1 MQDRAWSRR
10 AARPVASCF
19 VQIRLSVLVL
29 PPYLDLAA
37 LGALLA
43 AALAEDLGPG
53 GVAAGDV
60 TTRAT
65 IPAHTQAEARF
76 IAKEDGVV
84 AGLWVAARVFEA
96 VDLGLTVAFAVA
108 DGARVAAGEVIGTVA
123 GSARSILV
131 AERLA
136 LNLVQRMSGIAT
148 ATRSFVE
155 AVDGTG
161 CRVLDTRKT
170 APGLRAL
177 DKWAVLLGGGANHRV
192 GLYDRLLVKDNH
204 VDAAGGVRAALDA
217 AVAWRD
223 ANAPDLLVELEVRTL
238 DEIEAALAAG
248 LPRAGGADILLLDNM
263 ARRTPGGA
271 SGGLDVSLLRAAVAR
286 VGGRAET
293 EASGNVTLG
302 TVRAIAETGV
312 NYVSSGALTH
322 SVRALDV
329 SLKIVLR

>member
-1 MQDRAWSRR
+1 MPTA
-10 AARPVASCF
+10 
-19 VQIRLSVLVL
+19 L
-29 PPYLDLAA
+29 PPYLDRPAFDA
-37 LGALLA
+37 LVA

-53 GVAAGDV
+53 GVASGDV
-60 TTRAT
+60 TTLAT
-65 IPAHTQAEARF
+65 IPKRTQAEARF

-96 VDLGLTVAFAVA
+96 VDPGLTVAFTVE
-108 DGARVAAGEVIGTVA
+108 DGARVAAGEVVGTVA

-148 ATRSFVE
+148 ATRAFVD
-155 AVDGTG
+155 AVAGTG

-223 ANAPDLLVELEVRTL
+223 ANAPGLLVELEVRTL
-238 DEIEAALAAG
+238 AEIDAALAAG

-263 ARRTPGGA
+263 ARRTPDGA
-271 SGGLDVSLLRAAVAR
+271 LDVSLLRDAVAR

-312 NYVSSGALTH
+312 DYVSSGALTH